1 MMKNLSFGDFLE
13 KISKHKTEQTKKK
26 KSKSRFILNSNYMT
40 IWAVILQIGEMHHP

>member
-1 MMKNLSFGDFLE
+1 MMKNLSFGDFLK
-13 KISKHKTEQTKKK
+13 KISKHKTEQTKK